1 MRRGHLPGKIPLFLA
16 QETFAQRKSR
26 NPFNRMDATRNHGD
40 VLGYRTKLA
49 YLQVND
55 IPPEF
60 LDIQIIDAV
69 SIITYG
75 DHSLSDQ
82 PAYPVFTLILQQFVQ
97 PSGEPS
103 FHEVKSSL
111 IKKSVLSDFQANSP
125 EQKNC
130 LYSPDSYLRS
140 EIVVHDVLS
149 RYAQLIE
156 HLVDRRIHHRRPAKI
171 VFDIFGRF
179 MVFEVVFKYDFV
191 DKAHIAAPIVLF
203 LRVGKRDME
212 MEVRELSS
220 KSDS

>member
-1 MRRGHLPGKIPLFLA
+1 MPPVITVTFSAIEQNLPISRSTTFPLNSL
-16 QETFAQRKSR
+16 T
-26 NPFNRMDATRNHGD
+26 
-40 VLGYRTKLA
+40 
-49 YLQVND
+49 
-55 IPPEF
+55 
-60 LDIQIIDAV
+60 QIIDAV

-103 FHEVKSSL
+103 FHGVKSSL

-156 HLVDRRIHHRRPAKI
+156 HLVDRHIHHRRPAKI
-171 VFDIFGRF
+171 VFDIFRRF

-191 DKAHIAAPIVLF
+191 DKAHIAAPIGPLPSGRKARYGNGSSGTAF
-203 LRVGKRDME
+203 RSLRNRIRRKSRV
-212 MEVRELSS
+212 SS
-220 KSDS
+220 ALRTNT